1 VQGGVTFVI
10 TVEGVMIEVLS
21 SAVGHG
27 RSEGDRVHVET
38 FNTYTADVIQ
48 HVERKKEEYPDVP
61 CLLMGHSMGGLIA
74 SHVAVQRQDLF
85 RGLVLSSPPLLLQ
98 SSTMSMGPIT
108 VSNQYYFEVF
118 FCLTWV
124 PLISGL

>member
-1 VQGGVTFVI
+1 VQGGVILDSITFAI

-48 HVERKKEEYPDVP
+48 HVERKKGEYPDVP
-61 CLLMGHSMGGLIA
+61 CLLMGHSMVSACHQLCT
-74 SHVAVQRQDLF
+74 H
-85 RGLVLSSPPLLLQ
+85 RGSGTLSL
-98 SSTMSMGPIT
+98 
-108 VSNQYYFEVF
+108 
-118 FCLTWV
+118 
-124 PLISGL
+124 

>member
-1 VQGGVTFVI
+1 MQGGVILDSITFVI
-10 TVEGVMIEVLS
+10 TVEGVMIVKLTVKNAKVSHTQNIVVLRYFTAEVLS

-61 CLLMGHSMGGLIA
+61 CLLMGHSMVSACHQLCTHRESGDPVI
-74 SHVAVQRQDLF
+74 
-85 RGLVLSSPPLLLQ
+85 
-98 SSTMSMGPIT
+98 MT
-108 VSNQYYFEVF
+108 VST
-118 FCLTWV
+118 CST
-124 PLISGL
+124 